1 MKRLIA
7 VALLSLLVVSCGGA
21 RSGVTMD
28 DLQKQNEELKTRV
41 KSLEDQL
48 LEVQKK
54 QIQHEQALRA
64 VAERLRNTETS
75 IDKLSLG
82 PAR

>member
-7 VALLSLLVVSCGGA
+7 VALLFLLVVSCGG
-21 RSGVTMD
+21 SKTGVTVD

-48 LEVQKK
+48 LEAQKK
-54 QIQHEQALRA
+54 EIQHDQALQTI
-64 VAERLRNTETS
+64 AERLRTVETAV
-75 IDKLSLG
+75 DKIALG